1 MPVTRKQILWIKL
14 QKEKAIFMIYVLAA
28 LLLFFFVKAMHF
40 HQKQARIKNITFDDY
55 IKSLESPE
63 TLHAE
68 YYSAK
73 MKELYNHD

>member
-1 MPVTRKQILWIKL
+1 
-14 QKEKAIFMIYVLAA
+14 MIYVLAA
-28 LLLFFFVKAMHF
+28 FLLVFFCRFVKAMHF
-40 HQKQARIKNITFDDY
+40 HQKQAQIKNITFDDY